1 VDSVAPFPDAARAL
15 YYSNELRS
23 NALSKTALATTRIP
37 PLRCSGHDPLDS
49 SAPPLP
55 LAQRNG
61 NLQSDT
67 TSSSTTLASNAHERS
82 DRIDSESEIEYRVEW
97 KVRWRWRAGEQ
108 RSRGVNGGDR

>member
-1 VDSVAPFPDAARAL
+1 MNGVAPVPNTAGAL
-15 YYSNELRS
+15 DYCNKLLRNS
-23 NALSKTALATTRIP
+23 LGKAVLSTAHVP
-37 PLRCSGHDPLDS
+37 PLRRSRHDPLDGS
-49 SAPPLP
+49 PSPLP

-82 DRIDSESEIEYRVEW
+82 DRIDSESKIEYRVEW